1 LELRKWR
8 AEFFVTPKLEALRAL
23 HAAMVQSHYQIN
35 MRAETV
41 MPRNVDEWDRYIKTP
56 KEEFFRALML
66 AEIYLDKETSD
77 TMHEVLGAVRQMSSS
92 IWLRLPENSEMV
104 KNADAATRAPEW
116 QPFVRSFEKAHA
128 RLQALL
134 HPAEVLKAIEL

>member
-1 LELRKWR
+1 
-8 AEFFVTPKLEALRAL
+8 
-23 HAAMVQSHYQIN
+23 
-35 MRAETV
+35 MRAKAV

-56 KEEFFRALML
+56 KEEFFRALTL

-104 KNADAATRAPEW
+104 KNADAATREPEW